1 MCTQNYDQFIATF
14 FSKHFKLISQ
24 PKQES
29 TYAPNQALISC
40 FAKITLEQYCHAF
53 CCCFAKSQ
61 VKWVILNMQH
71 ELKEKETQM
80 GNLTFFNG
88 GCLCWACDVFAREI
102 SSWQFI
108 VVIRQSWLKL
118 EENQIQGFEVDGGDC
133 KKLPYSYIFFWVEK
147 LSYSSIAKRWMIN
160 FNVIMV
166 MNFRTSSIKHWKQNT
181 SLLTRQIAIW
191 YVCTSYFCSLMS
203 YFISLFKK
211 TIFHFFFFLSVVWTV
226 SSIEIL
232 KIVAKYN

>member
-80 GNLTFFNG
+80 VIL
-88 GCLCWACDVFAREI
+88 LSSMVDVSAEHVMFL
-102 SSWQFI
+102 Q
-108 VVIRQSWLKL
+108 
-118 EENQIQGFEVDGGDC
+118 
-133 KKLPYSYIFFWVEK
+133 EK
-147 LSYSSIAKRWMIN
+147 
-160 FNVIMV
+160 
-166 MNFRTSSIKHWKQNT
+166 
-181 SLLTRQIAIW
+181 
-191 YVCTSYFCSLMS
+191 
-203 YFISLFKK
+203 
-211 TIFHFFFFLSVVWTV
+211 
-226 SSIEIL
+226 
-232 KIVAKYN
+232 